1 MKKFLKTFVY
11 IAMVVIILASSA
23 CKSKNVLVGGEVKS
37 DLRSSRIIENH
48 YDNSLEFETMSG
60 RVKIDYSDG
69 ESAQGVTVSLRMKK
83 DEVIWLSAPLSVVK
97 IMITPDR
104 VQFYNKLDNTYFD
117 GNYSYLEELLGTKLD
132 FQMVQNLLLGQAVLD
147 LRDQKYYAA
156 TVRDQYQLKPVRQST
171 LYKTLFLL
179 EPSNFKMT
187 LQQISQ
193 PSKQRL
199 LSIMYKN
206 YQKVSGKILP
216 NEIEI
221 KATEKKKVNQ
231 IDIEYNSVVF
241 DRQLNFPFSIP
252 SGFKPV
258 ELHSLD
264 YE

>member
-1 MKKFLKTFVY
+1 MKKFLKVLGYTG
-11 IAMVVIILASSA
+11 VVVLILVNSA

-37 DLRSSRIIENH
+37 DLRSQRIIDNH
-48 YDNSLEFETMSG
+48 YDNDLEFKTMSG
-60 RVKIDYSDG
+60 RVKINYSDG
-69 ESAQGVTVSLRMKK
+69 ESSQGVTVSLRMKK
-83 DEVIWLSAPLSVVK
+83 DEVIWLSAPLSVIK

-117 GNYSYLEELLGTKLD
+117 GDYSYLEELLGTKLN
-132 FQMVQNLLLGQAVLD
+132 FQMVQNLLLGQAIID

-156 TVRDQYQLKPVRQST
+156 TVSDQYQLKPIRQSDI
-171 LYKTLFLL
+171 YKTLFLL

-193 PSKQRL
+193 PSALRM

-216 NEIEI
+216 NQIEI
-221 KATEKKKVNQ
+221 KTTDKKHMNQ
-231 IDIEYNSVVF
+231 IDIEYNNVVF
-241 DRQLNFPFSIP
+241 DKALNFPFSIP

-258 ELHSLD
+258 EL
-264 YE
+264 EAI

>member
-1 MKKFLKTFVY
+1 MKKFSKTLIYLGVFV
-11 IAMVVIILASSA
+11 AILANSA

-37 DLRSSRIIENH
+37 DLRSGRIIDNH
-48 YDNSLEFETMSG
+48 YENDLEFDTMSG

-69 ESAQGVTVSLRMKK
+69 ESSQGVTVSLRIKK

-97 IMITPDR
+97 IMITPDK

-117 GNYSYLEELLGTKLD
+117 GNYSYLEELLGTNLD

-156 TVRDQYQLKPVRQST
+156 AVSDQYQLKPVQQSA

-193 PSKQRL
+193 PSKSRL
-199 LSIMYKN
+199 LSITYKN

-221 KATEKKKVNQ
+221 KAIDRKNLNQ
-231 IDIEYNSVVF
+231 IDIEYNNVVF

-258 ELHSLD
+258 ELDSL
-264 YE
+264 